1 MPPDRLKSGRGRKK
15 NRLPGFL
22 ALALLLA
29 ACAFAAL
36 YLLPGL
42 RPNTSAVQSAPSEE
56 SAPPVSSKSESA
68 AQPSEEGPVAVKMSL
83 DNAALAALIKNS
95 PPNDS
100 LKDLSIQINEDDTLQ
115 AGATINT
122 DYLFDE
128 VLAGRLS
135 REDVKKSLPLLGN
148 LPDELPVEVRLAG
161 AVRDNKADGLE
172 IRQLRLMGIPLP
184 QSMVSTPQIQNFV
197 KESLDGLLEKSV
209 QESGA
214 QADLIEAKD
223 GSLVIEGLFPA
234 AFAQRLAAQ

>member
-1 MPPDRLKSGRGRKK
+1 MRC
-15 NRLPGFL
+15 GFL
-22 ALALLLA
+22 AV
-29 ACAFAAL
+29 CAFAAF

-42 RPNTSAVQSAPSEE
+42 RPDTSAAESVPSEE
-56 SAPPVSSKSESA
+56 SAPPVSSKAESV
-68 AQPSEEGPVAVKMSL
+68 AQPSAEGPVAVKTSL

-135 REDVKKSLPLLGN
+135 REDAKKSLPLLGN
-148 LPDELPVEVRLAG
+148 LPDELPVEVRLGG

-172 IRQLRLMGIPLP
+172 IHQLRLMGIPLP
-184 QSMVSTPQIQNFV
+184 QSIVNTPQIQNFV

-214 QADLIEAKD
+214 EVDLIEAKD

-234 AFAQRLAAQ
+234 AFAERLAAK